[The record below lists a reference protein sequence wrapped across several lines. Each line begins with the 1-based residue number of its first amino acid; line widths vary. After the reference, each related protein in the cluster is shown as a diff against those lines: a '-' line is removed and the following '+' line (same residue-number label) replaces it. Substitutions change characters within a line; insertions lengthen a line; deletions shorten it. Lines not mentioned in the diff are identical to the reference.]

1 MPAVALPALFA
12 SLLSVQTVRTAQ
24 PAVAADGKPYTNPVK
39 SQKGADPWVEYC
51 NRVTRAPH
59 LTTA

>member
-1 MPAVALPALFA
+1 
-12 SLLSVQTVRTAQ
+12 VQTVRTAQ